1 MEIYRQLLKNF
12 WGYSDFRPLQTDII
26 ESVAAGR
33 DTLAL
38 MPTGGGKSI
47 TFQVYSLSVK
57 GICLVITPLIALM
70 KDQVEKLTSKG
81 IKALAVHSGMT
92 PAEIKMALDNAL
104 WGNYKFLYI
113 SPERIATERFR
124 ERVGKM
130 NVNLI
135 AVDEAPCLSQWGSD
149 FSPRYLQIAELRVV
163 FPGIP
168 FLALTATAT
177 PKVIDDIQDKLQF
190 REKNVMRQS
199 FARENLIYMVR
210 NKEDKAGYLVE
221 TVKKAK
227 GSGIVYVRNR
237 KSTREIADLLTRNK
251 IQADSYHAG
260 YTSTIR
266 SLKQDNW
273 INNVSRVIVA
283 TNAFGM
289 GIDKPD
295 GRFVLHADPPDS
307 LEAYFQEAGRAG
319 RDGQKAFAVML
330 YNPADKVKLK
340 KHISTAFPEIAFIK
354 RVYDPLGNFLHVAIG
369 FGKGQVYEFNLGV
382 FCETFRFQQSMVFN
396 SLRILQRQE
405 YIEFTDEIDSP
416 SRVYFIVSRDDLY
429 KFQVANA
436 SFDGFIK
443 LLLRSYT
450 GLFTG
455 YTTIEE
461 HLLAT
466 RAVIGVEIVYNFLNR
481 LKTLKII
488 DYIPQNIT
496 PYIIYTKERL
506 SIERIS
512 ISKENYDFRKKD
524 YIGRV
529 ESVIRY
535 LTNTSVCRSRFLL
548 DYFGES
554 DSANCGYCDVCLSR
568 KSLELSDEEFDKLS
582 ATIRELLREPLFPE
596 ELIFRLGGNLEAT
609 KNAVRWLMDNKKLIL
624 RIDNRLEW
632 SCSKT

>member
-1 MEIYRQLLKNF
+1 MEIYSQLLRNY

-33 DTLAL
+33 DTLGL
-38 MPTGGGKSI
+38 MPTGGGKSV

-70 KDQVEKLTSKG
+70 KDQVEKLTAKG
-81 IKALAVHSGMT
+81 IKALAVHSGMS
-92 PAEIKMALDNAL
+92 PAEIKMTLDNAL

-124 ERVGKM
+124 DYVEKM

-135 AVDEAPCLSQWGSD
+135 TVDEAHCISQWGYD
-149 FSPRYLQIAELRVV
+149 FRPSYLQIAGLRDI

-177 PKVIDDIQDKLQF
+177 TRVIDDIQEKLRF
-190 REKNVMRQS
+190 RSKNVLRQS
-199 FARENLIYMVR
+199 FARENLVYMVR

-237 KSTREIADLLTRNK
+237 KSTREISDLLSRSK

-260 YTSTIR
+260 YSSTVR

-273 INNVSRVIVA
+273 INNVTRVIVA

-295 GRFVLHADPPDS
+295 VRFVLHADPPDS
-307 LEAYFQEAGRAG
+307 IEAYFQEAGRAG
-319 RDGQKAFAVML
+319 RDGEKAFAVML
-330 YNPADKVKLK
+330 YNPSDKVKLK

-354 RVYDPLGNFLHVAIG
+354 RVYDALGNFLQVAVG

-382 FCETFRFQQSMVFN
+382 FCETFRFQHTMVFN

-455 YTTIEE
+455 YTAIEE
-461 HLLAT
+461 QLLAK
-466 RAVIGVEIVYNFLNR
+466 RAGIEADIVFSFLNR

-488 DYIPQNIT
+488 DYIPQKIT
-496 PYIIYTKERL
+496 PYIIYTKERV

-524 YIGRV
+524 YIGRI
-529 ESVIRY
+529 ESVINY

-554 DSANCGYCDVCLSR
+554 GTANCGFCDVCLSR
-568 KSLELSDEEFDKLS
+568 KSLELTDQEFEMLS
-582 ATIRELLREPLFPE
+582 QKIRDLLQEPLLPE
-596 ELIFRLGGNLEAT
+596 ELLFRLGGNLEKT
-609 KNAVRWLMDNKKLIL
+609 KRTVRWLMDNKKLIV

-632 SCSKT
+632 SEKV